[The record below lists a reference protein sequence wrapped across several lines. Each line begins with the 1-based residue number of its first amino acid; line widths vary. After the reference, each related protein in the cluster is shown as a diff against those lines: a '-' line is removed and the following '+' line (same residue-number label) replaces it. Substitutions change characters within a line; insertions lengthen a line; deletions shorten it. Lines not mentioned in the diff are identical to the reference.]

1 MKHDYG
7 FINGVEQLEAI
18 FGEKLSFHDAEV
30 TRLELRRGRE
40 EFGEALLDIDIHLF
54 AVEGLSPD
62 DRSFV
67 YGRHHLA
74 SLQFVSIQELELSDF
89 NHQNA
94 IMGLQIRE
102 LNPPIN
108 GARYQVSIPAAYGLD
123 ARFNCFEVL
132 LRGIHPCFPS
142 GRQDA

>member
-1 MKHDYG
+1 MKRDYR
-7 FINGVEQLEAI
+7 FITGIEQLEAI

-30 TRLELRRGRE
+30 TRLALSRGRE
-40 EFGEALLDIDIHLF
+40 EYGEALLDIDIHIF

-67 YGRHHLA
+67 LGRHHLA
-74 SLQFVSIQELELSDF
+74 SLQFVSIQELELSNF

-94 IMGLQIRE
+94 IMGLHIQK

-108 GARYQVSIPAAYGLD
+108 GAQYRVSIPAAFGLD
-123 ARFNCFEVL
+123 AHFNCFEVL
-132 LRGIHPCFPS
+132 LRGIQPCFPS
-142 GRQDA
+142 GRLDA